1 MSSVAC
7 AYTGETTF
15 VLRAVDRAMAKSKYT
30 DLERKA
36 YAFALYTVLVLDQLK
51 LEVQWEERGSYQ
63 EFIADLD
70 RVIDQAFRFQLSML
84 VEDPELSFD
93 EIVEGT

>member
-15 VLRAVDRAMAKSKYT
+15 VLRAKDRAMAKSKFT

-51 LEVQWEERGSYQ
+51 LEFNWEERGSYQ

-70 RVIDQAFRFQLSML
+70 RVIDQAFRYQLSML
-84 VEDPELSFD
+84 VEDPELDFD
-93 EIVEGT
+93 EISGET

>member
-15 VLRAVDRAMAKSKYT
+15 VLRAKDRAMAKSKFT

-51 LEVQWEERGSYQ
+51 LEFNWEERGSYQ

-70 RVIDQAFRFQLSML
+70 RVIDQAFRYQLAML
-84 VEDPELSFD
+84 VEDPELNFD
-93 EIVEGT
+93 EISGET

>member
-1 MSSVAC
+1 MAK
-7 AYTGETTF
+7 TTF

-51 LEVQWEERGSYQ
+51 LEVQWEERGSY
-63 EFIADLD
+63 
-70 RVIDQAFRFQLSML
+70 RS
-84 VEDPELSFD
+84 S
-93 EIVEGT
+93 

>member
-15 VLRAVDRAMAKSKYT
+15 VLRAKDRAMAKSKFT

-70 RVIDQAFRFQLSML
+70 RVIDQAFRFQLAML
-84 VEDPELSFD
+84 VEDPELNFD
-93 EIVEGT
+93 EISGET

>member
-1 MSSVAC
+1 
-7 AYTGETTF
+7 
-15 VLRAVDRAMAKSKYT
+15 MAKSKYT

-63 EFIADLD
+63 E
-70 RVIDQAFRFQLSML
+70 LSL
-84 VEDPELSFD
+84 
-93 EIVEGT
+93 IHI